1 MKTNLFEIR
10 VNDRLFNHDQ
20 STITGKELL
29 VLIGLTHSIDYEILY
44 KLAKKEFEPVQ
55 LDEVVDL
62 TNPEI
67 ETFYVKPY
75 PSVTIE
81 VDDET
86 YPIAHI
92 FMTPKEIMTLAG
104 IDAEKHYLKQILQAR
119 EITYKNDADHII
131 AMHHKM
137 KFVSCKTGSTTV
149 S

>member
-1 MKTNLFEIR
+1 MNVFDVK
-10 VNDRLFNHDQ
+10 VNDRVFNHDKP
-20 STITGKELL
+20 TITGRGLL
-29 VLIGLTHSIDYEILY
+29 VLIGLVHSTDYEILF
-44 KLAKKEFEPVQ
+44 KLTGQEFEPVE
-55 LDEVVDL
+55 LDEIVDL

-86 YPIAHI
+86 YPIAQI

-104 IDAEKHYLKQILQAR
+104 IDGDKHYLKQILDAR
-119 EITYKNDADHII
+119 EITYKNDAEHVI

-137 KFVSCKTGSTTV
+137 KFVSCKTGNTTV